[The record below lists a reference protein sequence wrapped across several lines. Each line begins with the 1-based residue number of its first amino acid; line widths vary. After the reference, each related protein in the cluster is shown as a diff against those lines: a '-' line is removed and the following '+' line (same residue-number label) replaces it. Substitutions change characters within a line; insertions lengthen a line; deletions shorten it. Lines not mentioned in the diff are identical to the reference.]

1 MRVLQLCRILYV
13 VPTLTA
19 GFPFF
24 FFVSGKIK
32 INQKWGT
39 APFAECIIPQI
50 ELDMSQKLTVP
61 KLKHADS
68 MDVIYF
74 PSPKEKGR
82 HKKNK
87 IKKRLELKF
96 HSGVTRNWWEPKRKE
111 EKKKKGKRTC
121 WLDQCQSLTST
132 HRHTHTQKRIHFPI
146 VHVKRCDWLTACSSF
161 LLQISIRWVDQTVW
175 IGWTVGWSKTCHYML
190 LWLPWLRTVLICFQS
205 ASTVFES
212 LAMEM
217 WQVKPE

>member
-96 HSGVTRNWWEPKRKE
+96 HSGVTRN
-111 EKKKKGKRTC
+111 
-121 WLDQCQSLTST
+121 
-132 HRHTHTQKRIHFPI
+132 
-146 VHVKRCDWLTACSSF
+146 
-161 LLQISIRWVDQTVW
+161 
-175 IGWTVGWSKTCHYML
+175 
-190 LWLPWLRTVLICFQS
+190 
-205 ASTVFES
+205 
-212 LAMEM
+212 
-217 WQVKPE
+217 